1 VGDSNLDT
9 DRSGETC
16 GTAAAH
22 GMRVLM
28 NQLPPLPF
36 VVAGVL
42 LMMDDPIGI
51 YWVVPGVLLAIA
63 AAILGA

>member
-1 VGDSNLDT
+1 
-9 DRSGETC
+9 
-16 GTAAAH
+16 
-22 GMRVLM
+22 MRVLM